1 MADFSARVWN
11 ACGYVRLSREDGD
24 KEESNSVT
32 GQKDLIRDFL
42 SRHQDMRECCMKVD
56 DGFTG
61 SNFDRPGFKEMMEE
75 VKAGR
80 INCIV
85 VKDLSRFGREHL
97 DAGEY
102 IERIFPFMGVRFI
115 AINDHYDSLHRNP
128 ESDDIIIPFKNMVN
142 EAYCRDTSI
151 KVRSLLEIK
160 RSRGDFIGSSAPYGY
175 KKDPEDHHKLVAD
188 TYAADVVR
196 DIFRWKINGLGIY
209 DIAARL
215 NERGVPTPMEYK
227 KQQGVHYDTPFR
239 VKKESG
245 WEPRVVLR
253 ILQNPV
259 YIGTLEQGRVTTP
272 SYKVKRIVHKPRA
285 EWAIV
290 ENCHEAIVEPLD
302 YEIVQ
307 KILKLDTR
315 TSTIG
320 KPVDLFS
327 GLVSCQECGSP
338 MVRKTVPYRD
348 RKFTY
353 YVCSKHKKT
362 GGCYAHSIRNSD
374 MENIVLEALRLRIKT
389 VMEVSDLLAMTDIAA
404 IKEANLR
411 KLRGQLEQK
420 QAEAERQQKYLNSLY
435 ENLADG
441 IIDQEEYRKFKVR
454 YTARREEA
462 EKQADAI
469 QSEMSKELTN
479 AAESRAWIERFR
491 ENLNLTSLDR
501 AVVVTLID
509 RILVSRD
516 RTVEIVFSWDD
527 EFQWLSDLV
536 SSDGHPE
543 KGVC

>member
-1 MADFSARVWN
+1 
-11 ACGYVRLSREDGD
+11 
-24 KEESNSVT
+24 
-32 GQKDLIRDFL
+32 
-42 SRHQDMRECCMKVD
+42 
-56 DGFTG
+56 
-61 SNFDRPGFKEMMEE
+61 
-75 VKAGR
+75 
-80 INCIV
+80 
-85 VKDLSRFGREHL
+85 
-97 DAGEY
+97 
-102 IERIFPFMGVRFI
+102 
-115 AINDHYDSLHRNP
+115 
-128 ESDDIIIPFKNMVN
+128 
-142 EAYCRDTSI
+142 
-151 KVRSLLEIK
+151 
-160 RSRGDFIGSSAPYGY
+160 
-175 KKDPEDHHKLVAD
+175 
-188 TYAADVVR
+188 
-196 DIFRWKINGLGIY
+196 
-209 DIAARL
+209 
-215 NERGVPTPMEYK
+215 
-227 KQQGVHYDTPFR
+227 
-239 VKKESG
+239 
-245 WEPRVVLR
+245 
-253 ILQNPV
+253 
-259 YIGTLEQGRVTTP
+259 
-272 SYKVKRIVHKPRA
+272 
-285 EWAIV
+285 
-290 ENCHEAIVEPLD
+290 
-302 YEIVQ
+302 
-307 KILKLDTR
+307 
-315 TSTIG
+315 
-320 KPVDLFS
+320 
-327 GLVSCQECGSP
+327 
-338 MVRKTVPYRD
+338 
-348 RKFTY
+348 
-353 YVCSKHKKT
+353 
-362 GGCYAHSIRNSD
+362 